1 MTGISAA
8 EGLAIAKS
16 DLNFNDQNI
25 LTLVVTPQ
33 TNQEEMASINEYVLH
48 HQQKTIAIFDFSLT
62 HQTND
67 QEPVNITQTAHP
79 VRITMPIPADVTE
92 PDHLVV
98 IRNHEGTIT
107 ELPVTIV
114 DGQIV
119 FETDR
124 FSTYALVEKNA
135 KTNPDETQSPNEQD
149 KNDPETEIPDTK
161 PEIDGVTPD
170 NTTEEASLENTVAP
184 KTADTFNALP
194 YLLVGLVALS
204 LAAILGIRQSQ
215 RH

>member
-1 MTGISAA
+1 MPMP
-8 EGLAIAKS
+8 EGVT
-16 DLNFNDQNI
+16 NPEN
-25 LTLVVTPQ
+25 LVV
-33 TNQEEMASINEYVLH
+33 L
-48 HQQKTIAIFDFSLT
+48 
-62 HQTND
+62 
-67 QEPVNITQTAHP
+67 
-79 VRITMPIPADVTE
+79 
-92 PDHLVV
+92 
-98 IRNHEGTIT
+98 RNHEGTIT

-135 KTNPDETQSPNEQD
+135 TTNPDETQSPNEQD
-149 KNDPETEIPDTK
+149 KNDPETEIPDTE

-184 KTADTFNALP
+184 KTADTFNASP